1 MTKKTWSELLQ
12 EIGSTQDQVDN
23 ACSLNNDLN
32 YNLSRFAKDFDD
44 LFLSKPEKKKT
55 VQDAV
60 KIEDLFNGK

>member
-1 MTKKTWSELLQ
+1 MTKTWNELLE

-32 YNLSRFAKDFDD
+32 YNLSRFTKDFED

>member
-1 MTKKTWSELLQ
+1 MSKTWNELLK

-32 YNLSRFAKDFDD
+32 YNLSRFVKDFDD
-44 LFLSKPEKKKT
+44 LFLSKPEKKKPI
-55 VQDAV
+55 QDAV